1 MHCAENAGN
10 RASRF
15 IPLMTATDQLEKS
28 PPSFPPATYADWR
41 AAVEQEL
48 KGVPLEK
55 KLMTRTP
62 EGIDV
67 QPLYR
72 REDAAALKL
81 TAAPGEPPYLRGARR
96 PDERG
101 RRWEACTEP
110 SEYEF
115 SPLPALALALKRPEK
130 DVPVR
135 ADPLGWLLSHGS
147 LPMPLALCF
156 DDAAEGMREAEKAG
170 LSARIVGI
178 GAHLWHE
185 GGATAVQELAFALA
199 TGAEYWRRLLD
210 RAVAPAQIAAHTHL
224 GFAVGVDFFMEI
236 AKLRAARVLWAKMT
250 GAFGADAGAQKVF
263 IAARTA
269 AWDKTLYDPHVNLL
283 RVTTQ
288 ALSAVV
294 GGADA
299 IDIRPYDEVTGE
311 PTELG
316 ERMSRNLHAILAEEF
331 SFEHQI
337 DPAGGAWYVEVL
349 TEQLARKAWTLF
361 QEVES
366 RGGMAQAVL
375 AGFPQSLV
383 AKAAEDKQALVD
395 TRRHPILGT
404 TAQPN
409 LREEPRN
416 APRAGAVDR
425 ARRKSVPKSIKSF
438 SALQTAAA
446 KRTTLPTL
454 RIAWTQKREA
464 GPTAPALRP
473 FRAAG
478 GFETVR
484 RTGDDFLTRTGK
496 RARVFLA
503 RMGPPK
509 QHKARADF
517 AAGFF
522 AIAGFE
528 IDGRKSFAT
537 AEEAAGAATASGA
550 AIAVLCSTDDTYPQ
564 LAPVFARRI
573 KAARP
578 ALVVVLAGHPGG
590 REQEFRAAGF
600 DEFIHLRSNVRATL
614 AQLQRLAGVLP

>member
-1 MHCAENAGN
+1 
-10 RASRF
+10 
-15 IPLMTATDQLEKS
+15 MTASDQPEK
-28 PPSFPPATYADWR
+28 PTPSFPSASYADWR
-41 AAVEQEL
+41 AVVEQEL
-48 KGVPLEK
+48 KGVPFEK
-55 KLMTRTP
+55 KLVAHTP

-72 REDAAALKL
+72 REDAADRLL

-96 PDERG
+96 PGEHG

-115 SPLPALALALKRPEK
+115 SPLPALALALTRPEK
-130 DVPVR
+130 DAPVP
-135 ADPLGWLLSHGS
+135 ADPLGWLASHGS

-185 GGATAVQELAFALA
+185 SGATAVQELAFALA
-199 TGAEYWRRLLD
+199 TGAEYWRQLLD
-210 RAVAPAQIAAHTHL
+210 RAVVPAKIAAHTHL

-299 IDIRPYDEVTGE
+299 IDIRPYDEITGAS
-311 PTELG
+311 TELG
-316 ERMSRNLHAILAEEF
+316 ARMSRNLHAILAEEF

-349 TEQLARKAWTLF
+349 TGQLARKAWALF

-366 RGGMAQAVL
+366 HGGMAKAML
-375 AGFPQSLV
+375 GGFPQSLV
-383 AKAAEDKQALVD
+383 AKAAGDKQALVD
-395 TRRHPILGT
+395 TRRRPILGT
-404 TAQPN
+404 TTQPN
-409 LREEPRN
+409 LREESRS
-416 APRAGAVDR
+416 APRAGTVGI
-425 ARRKSVPKSIKSF
+425 ARRRSVPKPIKSF
-438 SALQTAAA
+438 SALRAAAA

-464 GPTAPALRP
+464 GPTAPVLRS

-484 RTGDDFLTRTGK
+484 RAGDDFLTRTGK
-496 RARVFLA
+496 RARVYLA

-528 IDGRKSFAT
+528 VEGRKSFTT
-537 AEEAAGAATASGA
+537 AEEAAAAAADSGA

-564 LAPVFARRI
+564 LAPVFARCV

-578 ALVVVLAGHPGG
+578 ALIVVLAGHPGE
-590 REQEFRAAGF
+590 REQEFRTAGF

-614 AQLQRLAGVLP
+614 DQLQRLAGVLP

>member
-1 MHCAENAGN
+1 
-10 RASRF
+10 
-15 IPLMTATDQLEKS
+15 
-28 PPSFPPATYADWR
+28 
-41 AAVEQEL
+41 
-48 KGVPLEK
+48 
-55 KLMTRTP
+55 
-62 EGIDV
+62 
-67 QPLYR
+67 
-72 REDAAALKL
+72 
-81 TAAPGEPPYLRGARR
+81 
-96 PDERG
+96 
-101 RRWEACTEP
+101 
-110 SEYEF
+110 
-115 SPLPALALALKRPEK
+115 
-130 DVPVR
+130 
-135 ADPLGWLLSHGS
+135 
-147 LPMPLALCF
+147 
-156 DDAAEGMREAEKAG
+156 
-170 LSARIVGI
+170 
-178 GAHLWHE
+178 
-185 GGATAVQELAFALA
+185 
-199 TGAEYWRRLLD
+199 
-210 RAVAPAQIAAHTHL
+210 
-224 GFAVGVDFFMEI
+224 
-236 AKLRAARVLWAKMT
+236 
-250 GAFGADAGAQKVF
+250 
-263 IAARTA
+263 
-269 AWDKTLYDPHVNLL
+269 
-283 RVTTQ
+283 
-288 ALSAVV
+288 
-294 GGADA
+294 
-299 IDIRPYDEVTGE
+299 
-311 PTELG
+311 
-316 ERMSRNLHAILAEEF
+316 MSRNLHAILAEEF

-349 TEQLARKAWTLF
+349 TAQLARKAWTLF

-375 AGFPQSLV
+375 TGFPQSLV

-425 ARRKSVPKSIKSF
+425 ARRKSAPKSIKSF
-438 SALQTAAA
+438 SALQAAAA

-464 GPTAPALRP
+464 GPTAPALRLA
-473 FRAAG
+473 RAAG

-496 RARVFLA
+496 RARVFLV

-537 AEEAAGAATASGA
+537 AEEAAGAAAASGA

-578 ALVVVLAGHPGG
+578 ALVVVLAGHPGE
-590 REQEFRAAGF
+590 REQEFRTAGF

>member
-1 MHCAENAGN
+1 
-10 RASRF
+10 
-15 IPLMTATDQLEKS
+15 MTATDQLEN
-28 PPSFPPATYADWR
+28 PPPFFPPVTYAEWR
-41 AAVEQEL
+41 AVVEQDL
-48 KGVPLEK
+48 KGVPFEK
-55 KLMTRTP
+55 KLVTRTP

-72 REDAAALKL
+72 REDATALQL
-81 TAAPGEPPYLRGARR
+81 LATARALPGLRGAPR
-96 PDERG
+96 PEGPG

-110 SEYEF
+110 REYEF
-115 SPLPALALALKRPEK
+115 SPLPALALALAHPRK
-130 DVPVR
+130 DAPVP

-147 LPMPLALCF
+147 LPMPLAACF
-156 DDAAEGMREAEKAG
+156 DDVAAGMREAERAG
-170 LSARIVGI
+170 LPARIVGI

-199 TGAEYWRRLLD
+199 TGAEYWRRLLE
-210 RAVAPAQIAAHTHL
+210 RALTPAQVAACTRL
-224 GFAVGVDFFMEI
+224 SFAVGLDFFMEI

-250 GAFGADAGAQKVF
+250 GAFGAGARPPEVF

-269 AWDKTLYDPHVNLL
+269 WSDKTLYDPHVNLL

-299 IDIRPYDEVTGE
+299 IDIRPYDEVTGS

-316 ERMSRNLHAILAEEF
+316 ERLSRNLHVILAEEF

-349 TEQLARKAWTLF
+349 TEQLARKAWALF

-366 RGGMAQAVL
+366 RGGMAKAVL
-375 AGFPQSLV
+375 AGFPQAHV
-383 AKAAEDKQALVD
+383 AKAAEDQQALVD
-395 TRRHPILGT
+395 ARRRPILGI

-416 APRAGAVDR
+416 EPRARAAGL
-425 ARRKSVPKSIKSF
+425 ARRKSVPKPIKSF
-438 SALQTAAA
+438 SALQSAVA

-473 FRAAG
+473 FRVAG

-484 RTGDDFLTRTGK
+484 RAGDDFLVRTGK

-517 AAGFF
+517 AAGFL

-528 IDGRKSFAT
+528 IDGRKSFTT
-537 AEEAAGAATASGA
+537 AEEAASAAAASGA

-564 LAPVFARRI
+564 LAPVFARRL

-578 ALVVVLAGHPGG
+578 APVVVLAGHPGE
-590 REQEFRAAGF
+590 REQEFRTAGF
-600 DEFIHLRSNVRATL
+600 DEFIHRRSNVRATL
-614 AQLQRLAGVLP
+614 TQLQRLAGILS